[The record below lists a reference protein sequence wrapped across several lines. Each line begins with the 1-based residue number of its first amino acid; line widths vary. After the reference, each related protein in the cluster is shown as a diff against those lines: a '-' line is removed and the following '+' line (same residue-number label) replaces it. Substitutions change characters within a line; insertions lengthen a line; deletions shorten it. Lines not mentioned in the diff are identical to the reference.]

1 MSDWVFAVLLRLYP
15 RAFRERY
22 GRGMRA
28 FHRDRMR
35 AARERGEFM
44 LVVWLRVLT
53 DAISSAAAEWSRS
66 RESSGTLH
74 LPEEKPVPHLSRDI
88 AYSARGLARRPGFTL
103 VVLATLALGIGANAA
118 IFSVVN
124 GVLIRPLPYPEPERV
139 FQFGH
144 KAPQWLTSD
153 PQFGEYRRD
162 MRSLDGLAAY
172 VNREGTIS
180 SGDAP
185 ERVRIV
191 AASADFFPVL
201 GVLPLIGRTFAPDEY
216 VASPA
221 TVVVISHS
229 LWMRRFAADSTVVG
243 KTLPVNGSERV
254 IVGVMPPEFAFPERR
269 TDLWMPLPRAVLDT
283 PGDWSNYYLFMV
295 ARLTNRSTLDQA
307 RNEATGIAQRMM
319 RDFPQHFNPTRPLI
333 PSLTLVRDQLVGS
346 TRPYLFALLGTV
358 GFVLLI
364 ACANVANLLLARGE
378 ARRTEMAVRTAL
390 GATTRRLTMQLLTES
405 AVLSTI
411 GGVLGL
417 SLAWIGSRALVASAP
432 GSIPRLDQ
440 ITIDPTVIAFTAGVS
455 VLTGVL
461 IGLVPAWR
469 ITRASV
475 AGTLKE
481 GGRGSGT
488 ASTSRAR
495 RALVVAEVAL
505 AVVMLSG
512 SGLLLRSL
520 LHLQRAGLGFEPSG
534 VLTARVALLQRAY
547 DDNRSTEFFSQL
559 VERLAALPDVHA
571 AGASG
576 WLTVA
581 DDGGLWGYEPE
592 GRNYTNYP
600 DGNWPDAV
608 PQQVT
613 PGYFAA
619 IGLPLLAGRDFGSA
633 DRPGAQLTAI
643 VSKRFAEQS
652 WPGADPLGR
661 RFRLGGGDG
670 PWLTI
675 VGVVGDLR
683 ARGFG
688 AEPAPTMY
696 FPYAQTATSA
706 YFMPRSMVVLIRTV
720 GDPSRLTPSVRGI
733 VRSLDPT
740 VPVSDVRTLD
750 AVVGASV
757 ANRRFSTTLVL
768 GFAALALVLAG
779 IGTYGV
785 IAYGVTQ
792 RTFEIGV
799 RQALGAERGAVLGLV
814 MREGLGLCASG
825 LVLGLA
831 GSIAAGR
838 LIRALLV
845 GVSPFDWVTLGTVC
859 LLLAGVSLL
868 ACVIPARR
876 AMAVSPTEALRGI

>member
-1 MSDWVFAVLLRLYP
+1 MSDWIFAALLRLYP
-15 RAFRERY
+15 REFRERY
-22 GRGMRA
+22 GVAMRA
-28 FHRDRMR
+28 FHRERMR
-35 AARERGEFM
+35 SAHQRAEFM
-44 LVVWLRVLT
+44 PVVWLRVIG
-53 DAISSAAAEWSRS
+53 DAITSASAEWTRASG
-66 RESSGTLH
+66 SSGSMDIP
-74 LPEEKPVPHLSRDI
+74 PEKTVPHLRQDI
-88 AYSARGLARRPGFTL
+88 AYSVRGLARRPGFTL
-103 VVLATLALGIGANAA
+103 VVLATLTLGIGANAA

-124 GVLIRPLPYPEPERV
+124 GVLIRPLPYPQPERV

-153 PQFGEYRRD
+153 PQFGTYRRD

-172 VNREGTIS
+172 VNREGTIT
-180 SGDAP
+180 SGDEP

-191 AASADFFPVL
+191 SASADFFPVL
-201 GVLPLIGRTFAPDEY
+201 GVSPLIGRTFAPDEY

-269 TDLWMPLPRAVLDT
+269 TDVWMPLPRAILDT

-295 ARLTNRSTLDQA
+295 GRVADGATLERA
-307 RNEATGIAQRMM
+307 RNEAAGIAQRMM

-333 PSLTLVRDQLVGS
+333 PDLTLVSDRLVGS
-346 TRPYLFALLGTV
+346 TRPYLYALLGTV

-378 ARRTEMAVRTAL
+378 GRRTEMAVRTAL
-390 GATTRRLTMQLLTES
+390 GATTRRLTTQLLTES
-405 AVLSTI
+405 VVLSTA
-411 GGVLGL
+411 GGLLGL
-417 SLAWIGSRALVASAP
+417 SLAWLGSRALVAIAP
-432 GSIPRLDQ
+432 ASIPRLEE
-440 ITIDPTVIAFTAGVS
+440 IAIDPTVIAFTLAVS
-455 VLTGVL
+455 VLTGLL

-469 ITRASV
+469 VTRAAV
-475 AGTLKE
+475 AGALKE
-481 GGRGSGT
+481 GGRGAGTSG
-488 ASTSRAR
+488 SSRAR
-495 RALVVAEVAL
+495 RVLVVAEVAL

-559 VERLAALPDVHA
+559 VERVTALPDVDA

-576 WLTVA
+576 WLPVA
-581 DDGGLWGYEPE
+581 DNGGMWGYQPE
-592 GRNYTNYP
+592 GMNYTNYP
-600 DGNWPDAV
+600 NGNWPDAV

-619 IGLPLLAGRDFGSA
+619 IGLPLLAGRDFSSA
-633 DRPGAQLTAI
+633 DRPGAQLTVI
-643 VSKRFAEQS
+643 VSKRLAEQS
-652 WPGADPLGR
+652 WPGANPLGR
-661 RFRLGGGDG
+661 RFRLGGDG

-675 VGVVGDLR
+675 VGVVGDFR
-683 ARGFG
+683 SRGFG
-688 AEPAPTMY
+688 DEPEPTMF

-706 YFMPRSMVVLIRTV
+706 YFMPKTMVLLIRTA
-720 GDPSRLTPSVRGI
+720 GDPSRIAPAVRAI

-750 AVVGASV
+750 VVVGASV
-757 ANRRFSTTLVL
+757 ANRKFSTTLVL

-799 RQALGAERGAVLGLV
+799 RQALGAERGSVLRLV
-814 MREGLGLCASG
+814 LREGLGLCAGG
-825 LVLGLA
+825 LAIGLA
-831 GSIAAGR
+831 GSVAAGR

-845 GVSPFDWVTLGTVC
+845 GVSPVDWVTLGIVC
-859 LLLAGVSLL
+859 LVLAAVSVL
-868 ACVIPARR
+868 ACLIPARR
-876 AMAVSPTEALRGI
+876 AMEVSPTEALRGT

>member
-1 MSDWVFAVLLRLYP
+1 
-15 RAFRERY
+15 
-22 GRGMRA
+22 
-28 FHRDRMR
+28 
-35 AARERGEFM
+35 
-44 LVVWLRVLT
+44 
-53 DAISSAAAEWSRS
+53 
-66 RESSGTLH
+66 
-74 LPEEKPVPHLSRDI
+74 
-88 AYSARGLARRPGFTL
+88 LARRPGFTL
-103 VVLATLALGIGANAA
+103 VVLATLTLGIGANAA

-144 KAPQWLTSD
+144 KAPQWLTSE
-153 PQFGEYRRD
+153 PQFGMYRRD

-172 VNREGTIS
+172 VSREGTIT
-180 SGDAP
+180 SGDEP

-201 GVLPLIGRTFAPDEY
+201 GVPPLIGRTFAPDEY
-216 VASPA
+216 AASPA

-229 LWMRRFAADSTVVG
+229 LWMRRFAGDSTAVG
-243 KTLPVNGSERV
+243 RTLPVNGSERV
-254 IVGVMPPEFAFPERR
+254 IVGVTPPEFAFPERR
-269 TDLWMPLPRAVLDT
+269 TDVWMPLPRAILDT

-295 ARLTNRSTLDQA
+295 GRLTSGSTLDRA

-319 RDFPQHFNPTRPLI
+319 RDVPQHFNPTRPLI
-333 PSLTLVRDQLVGS
+333 PDLTLVNDRLVGS
-346 TRPYLFALLGTV
+346 TRPYLYALLGTV

-390 GATTRRLTMQLLTES
+390 GATTRRLSAQLLTES
-405 AVLSTI
+405 LVLSTT

-417 SLAWIGSRALVASAP
+417 SLAWLGSRALVAIAP
-432 GSIPRLDQ
+432 ASIPRLEE
-440 ITIDPTVIAFTAGVS
+440 IAIDPTVVAFTLAVS
-455 VLTGVL
+455 LFTGLL
-461 IGLVPAWR
+461 IGLLPAWR
-469 ITRASV
+469 VTRAPV

-481 GGRGSGT
+481 GGRGAGT
-488 ASTSRAR
+488 SSTSRAR

-547 DDNRSTEFFSQL
+547 DDNRSIEFFSQ
-559 VERLAALPDVHA
+559 VIERITALPGVQA

-576 WLTVA
+576 WLPVA
-581 DDGGLWGYEPE
+581 DEGGLWGYEPE
-592 GRNYTNYP
+592 GKNYRDYP
-600 DGNWPDAV
+600 NGNWPDAV

-613 PGYFAA
+613 PGYFRA
-619 IGLPLLAGRDFGSA
+619 IGLPRLAGRDFGSA

-643 VSKRFAEQS
+643 VSHRFAEQS

-661 RFRLGGGDG
+661 RFRLGGNG
-670 PWLTI
+670 PWLTV

-706 YFMPRSMVVLIRTV
+706 YFMPRSMVLMIRTG
-720 GDPSRLTPSVRGI
+720 GDPSRIAPSVRAI

-740 VPVSDVRTLD
+740 VPVSEVRTLD
-750 AVVGASV
+750 VVVGASV
-757 ANRRFSTTLVL
+757 ANRKFSTTLVL

-825 LVLGLA
+825 LLIGLA
-831 GSIAAGR
+831 GSVAAGR
-838 LIRALLV
+838 FIRALLV
-845 GVSPFDWVTLGTVC
+845 GVSPFDWITLGVVC

-868 ACVIPARR
+868 ACIIPARR
-876 AMAVSPTEALRGI
+876 AMAVSPTEALRGT

>member
-1 MSDWVFAVLLRLYP
+1 MSDWVFAALLRLYP
-15 RAFRERY
+15 REFRQRY
-22 GRGMRA
+22 GTAMRA
-28 FHRDRMR
+28 FHRERMR
-35 AARERGEFM
+35 AARQRGEFM
-44 LVVWLRVLT
+44 PLVWVRVML
-53 DAISSAAAEWSRS
+53 DAIGSAFAERT
-66 RESSGTLH
+66 RTRDSSGRLNIP
-74 LPEEKPVPHLSRDI
+74 PEKTVPHLRQDI
-88 AYSARGLARRPGFTL
+88 AYSVRGLVRRPGFTL
-103 VVLATLALGIGANAA
+103 VVLATLTLGIGANAA

-153 PQFGEYRRD
+153 PQFGEYRRN

-172 VNREGTIS
+172 VNREGTIT
-180 SGDAP
+180 SGDEP

-191 AASADFFPVL
+191 SASADFFPVL
-201 GVLPLIGRTFAPDEY
+201 DVPPLIGRTFAPDEY
-216 VASPA
+216 ASSPA

-229 LWMRRFAADSTVVG
+229 LWMRRFAGDSTAVG

-269 TDLWMPLPRAVLDT
+269 TDLWMPLPRSVLDT

-295 ARLTNRSTLDQA
+295 ARLARGSTLDRA

-319 RDFPQHFNPTRPLI
+319 RDFPQHFNPTRPLT
-333 PSLTLVRDQLVGS
+333 PDLNLVNDRLVGS
-346 TRPYLFALLGTV
+346 TRPYLYALLGTV

-390 GATTRRLTMQLLTES
+390 GATTRRLTAQLLTES
-405 AVLSTI
+405 AVLSAI

-417 SLAWIGSRALVASAP
+417 ALAWLGSRALVAGAP
-432 GSIPRLDQ
+432 ASIPRLEE
-440 ITIDPTVIAFTAGVS
+440 IAIDPTVVAFTAAVS
-455 VLTGVL
+455 VFTGLL

-469 ITRASV
+469 ITRAPV

-481 GGRGSGT
+481 GGRGAGTSG
-488 ASTSRAR
+488 TSRAR

-547 DDNRSTEFFSQL
+547 DDNRSTEFFFQL
-559 VERLAALPDVHA
+559 VERVAALPDVSA

-576 WLTVA
+576 WLPVA

-592 GRNYTNYP
+592 GRNYSNYP
-600 DGNWPDAV
+600 DGNWPDAA

-661 RFRLGGGDG
+661 RFRLGGDG

-706 YFMPRSMVVLIRTV
+706 YFMPRSMVLLIRTG
-720 GDPSRLTPSVRGI
+720 GDPSRLTPVVRGI
-733 VRSLDPT
+733 VRSLDPR
-740 VPVSDVRTLD
+740 VPVSEVRTLD
-750 AVVGASV
+750 VVVGASV
-757 ANRRFSTTLVL
+757 ANRKFSTTLVL

-799 RQALGAERGAVLGLV
+799 RQALGAERGTVLRLV
-814 MREGLGLCASG
+814 LREGLVLCASG
-825 LVLGLA
+825 LVIGLA
-831 GSIAAGR
+831 GSVAAGR

-845 GVSPFDWVTLGTVC
+845 GVSPVDWVTLGTVC
-859 LLLAGVSLL
+859 LLLAVVSVL
-868 ACVIPARR
+868 ACIIPARR
-876 AMAVSPTEALRGI
+876 AMAVSPVEALRGT